1 MDGRIVSK
9 GVLINLLKMVEMFCV
24 LVVLNVSVKPVKT
37 YEIVHC
43 KWLFVLC
50 KFYVNLLKIKNK
62 E

>member
-37 YEIVHC
+37 YAIVHC